1 MLNNLRRKRV
11 QRIDIEEG
19 QYANAK
25 SDAWWKGVVV
35 GYKDTSLVISK
46 QRYSKKKITKPF
58 DYYLDTVK
66 KVVTIRNYVNSMIL
80 CSSGSLIKEHEQESD
95 NKPEKMKIEK
105 SFLLGETEITQEL
118 YCAVMNVKNPSRFQ
132 DNPKKPV
139 EMVSWYDALIFCN
152 KLSDIFGLDRYYTIT
167 KKGKIIDTIEEEQN
181 NYKVET
187 NKNSKGFRLPTEW
200 EWEYAAK
207 AESPFLYSG
216 SDDVNE
222 VGWYDGNSRV
232 KGEYTTHPVK
242 KKKPNAWG
250 FYDMS
255 GNVSEWCENTWNST
269 SADRVRRGGSWI
281 SDASYLRSAT
291 RYYTSPGNRG
301 DSLGFRVCRYI

>member
-1 MLNNLRRKRV
+1 MLNNLKRKRV
-11 QRIDIEEG
+11 QRIDIEEW
-19 QYANAK
+19 QYYNLK
-25 SDAWWKGVVV
+25 SDVWWKGVVV
-35 GYKDTSLVISK
+35 GCKNTNMTISK
-46 QRYSKKKITKPF
+46 QRYSKKKMKQSF
-58 DYYLDTVK
+58 DNLDIAPTR
-66 KVVTIRNYVNSMIL
+66 IYVNSMIL
-80 CSSGSLIKEHEQESD
+80 CPSGTFTKGSNERYDSNPLE
-95 NKPEKMKIEK
+95 EKKIEK

-118 YCAVMNVKNPSRFQ
+118 YQVVMNVENPNKFKDRDKRKNP
-132 DNPKKPV
+132 V
-139 EMVSWYDALIFCN
+139 ENVSWYDAVMFCN
-152 KLSDIFGLDRYYTIT
+152 KMSDLFGLERYYTIGNAQEIRQT
-167 KKGKIIDTIEEEQN
+167 DREIGGIH
-181 NYKVET
+181 YKVET

-207 AESPFLYSG
+207 AKSPFLYSG

>member
-1 MLNNLRRKRV
+1 MLSNVRRKIV
-11 QRIDIEEG
+11 QKDIKKYSELRI
-19 QYANAK
+19 
-25 SDAWWKGVVV
+25 SDWWSRNIVSYIRKYSHLG
-35 GYKDTSLVISK
+35 T
-46 QRYSKKKITKPF
+46 QRYSKNK
-58 DYYLDTVK
+58 VK
-66 KVVTIRNYVNSMIL
+66 KTFEKNKISLFVPYEIDDKIYNMIPCFRGTFTKGSNDPNDRNPL
-80 CSSGSLIKEHEQESD
+80 EE
-95 NKPEKMKIEK
+95 MKIK
-105 SFLLGETEITQEL
+105 KAFLLGETEITQEI
-118 YCAVMNVKNPSRFQ
+118 YQAVMNVENPSKFQ

-139 EMVSWYDALIFCN
+139 ERVSWYDAVMFCN
-152 KLSDIFGLDRYYTIT
+152 RLSDIFDLDQYYTIT
-167 KKGKIIDTIEEEQN
+167 KGGKIVDTIEPN
-181 NYKVET
+181 KDYLVET

>member
-1 MLNNLRRKRV
+1 MLQKDIKKYSEIRV
-11 QRIDIEEG
+11 AD
-19 QYANAK
+19 
-25 SDAWWKGVVV
+25 WWNVEIGSYIFKH
-35 GYKDTSLVISK
+35 YNSSK
-46 QRYSKKKITKPF
+46 QRYSKEKMKTSFENSNLAQIP
-58 DYYLDTVK
+58 YY
-66 KVVTIRNYVNSMIL
+66 KVNNEIYSMIL
-80 CSSGSLIKEHEQESD
+80 LCPSGSFKKGHKDHND

-118 YCAVMNVKNPSRFQ
+118 YQAVMGVENSSHFK
-132 DNPKKPV
+132 DNPRNPV
-139 EMVSWYDALIFCN
+139 GMVSWYDALIFCN